1 MTPEQREAVIAE
13 AKTWLGTPWRHMQ
26 RLKGVGVDCAN
37 LPADVYEKCGVIDHL
52 EADYPRQWMLH
63 RKQDRFIEWIVFAG
77 GREITFDE
85 LLPGDLILWKFGL
98 TYSHSG
104 FWLGDGVILHAYIGQ
119 GVVYGDMNR
128 DIDLKERERRYFTIG
143 PSE

>member
-1 MTPEQREAVIAE
+1 MTPAQRDAVVAE
-13 AKTWLGTPWRHMQ
+13 ALTWLGTPWHHNQ

-37 LPADVYEKCGVIDHL
+37 LPAAVYEACGVIEHL

-85 LLPGDLILWKFGL
+85 LLPGDLVLWKFGL
-98 TYSHSG
+98 TFSHSG
-104 FWLGDGVILHAYIGQ
+104 FWLGGGRVLHAYIGQ
-119 GVVYGDMNR
+119 GVGYGDMTR
-128 DIDLKERERRYFTIG
+128 DIDLAERERRYFTIG
-143 PSE
+143 SDA